1 MSETDLSDAGG
12 SEAVASR
19 PGLRADA
26 VISSA
31 LPGPARVPAPG
42 PAPTPVAPRLH
53 RIALVDVN
61 SFYVSC
67 ERAFDPALA
76 GIPVVVLS
84 NNDGCVV
91 ARSDEAKA
99 LGIKT
104 GEPWF
109 KLADAAPRLGLVQRS
124 SNYELYGDLSSRVM
138 ELLGRYALWQEVYSI
153 DESFLGLA
161 GTAEELDTQGADI
174 RAAVARHTGLP
185 VCVGIGTTK
194 TLAKFANRIA
204 KQNKHLGGV
213 CNLDTMDPDVVETI
227 MSRVPVTGL
236 WGVGAKLGKR
246 LHALG
251 IRSVADLKAADPAL
265 IRSRFSVTL
274 QRTVLE
280 LNGTSC
286 LPLEEERA
294 DRQQLIFSR
303 SFSVPV
309 TTAAEMRQVMS
320 IYAQQAAARLEREG
334 QHARVLTAYAGTS
347 HFSQKAASFPSVTV
361 RLQSPT
367 SDPVVLTRAA
377 VGALEDSIVEGVPY
391 TKAGVMLSGLSDAG
405 AQPVFDEFVSA
416 HEHRHIGEL
425 LGKVADKYGA
435 ASIGLGLAGLSS
447 AKPDWTMSRKF
458 SSPRYTTEWDEL
470 PVVKAC

>member
-1 MSETDLSDAGG
+1 MSEPGQQVSGSLRGG
-12 SEAVASR
+12 
-19 PGLRADA
+19 
-26 VISSA
+26 
-31 LPGPARVPAPG
+31 
-42 PAPTPVAPRLH
+42 TLH

-67 ERAFDPALA
+67 ERAFDPRLE
-76 GIPVVVLS
+76 GVPVVVLS

-109 KLADAAPRLGLVQRS
+109 KLAEAAPHLGLIQRS

-138 ELLGRYALWQEVYSI
+138 ELLGRYGLWQEVYSI
-153 DESFLGLA
+153 DESFLGLS
-161 GTAEELDTQGADI
+161 GTAQELDAQGTRI

-204 KQNKHLGGV
+204 KQNRHLGGV
-213 CNLDTMDPDVVETI
+213 CNLDTMDPAAVERI

-246 LHALG
+246 LEAMG
-251 IRSVADLKAADPAL
+251 IRTVADLKAADPAV

-320 IYAQQAAARLEREG
+320 IYAQQAASRLQREH
-334 QHARVLTAYAGTS
+334 QQARVLTAYAGTS
-347 HFSQKAASFPSVTV
+347 HFSHKAASFPSVTLK
-361 RLQSPT
+361 LQSPT

-377 VGALEDSIVEGVPY
+377 VAALEDHIVEGVPY
-391 TKAGVMLSGLSDAG
+391 TKAGVMLTGLSDAG
-405 AQPVFDEFVSA
+405 AQPVFDAFVPA
-416 HEHRHIGEL
+416 QEHRHLGEL
-425 LGKVADKYGA
+425 LGKVADKYGS
-435 ASIGLGLAGLSS
+435 ASIGLGVAGMPS
-447 AKPDWTMSRKF
+447 ARPEWTMSRKF

-470 PVVKAC
+470 PVVRAR

>member
-1 MSETDLSDAGG
+1 MSKGNGTPAAGAATVPDR
-12 SEAVASR
+12 AVQ
-19 PGLRADA
+19 LQ
-26 VISSA
+26 
-31 LPGPARVPAPG
+31 
-42 PAPTPVAPRLH
+42 

-67 ERAFDPALA
+67 ERAFDPRLE
-76 GIPVVVLS
+76 GVPVVVLS

-91 ARSDEAKA
+91 ARSDEAKG

-109 KLADAAPRLGLVQRS
+109 KLAEAAPRLGLIQRS

-138 ELLGRYALWQEVYSI
+138 ELLGRFALWQEVYSI
-153 DESFLGLA
+153 DESFLGLS
-161 GTAEELDTQGADI
+161 GTPRELDQQGSRI

-204 KQNKHLGGV
+204 KQNRHLGGV
-213 CNLDTMDPDVVETI
+213 CNLDTMDPSAVQTI

-236 WGVGAKLGKR
+236 WGVGARLGAR
-246 LHALG
+246 LEAMG
-251 IRSVADLKAADPAL
+251 IRKVADLKAADPAL

-280 LNGTSC
+280 LNGTPC
-286 LPLEEERA
+286 LPQEEERA

-303 SFSVPV
+303 SFSIPV
-309 TTAAEMRQVMS
+309 TTAAGMREVMS
-320 IYAQQAAARLEREG
+320 IYAQQAASRLQRE
-334 QHARVLTAYAGTS
+334 QQQARVLTAYAGTS
-347 HFSQKAASFPSVTV
+347 HFSHKAASFPSVTLK
-361 RLQSPT
+361 LQTPT
-367 SDPVVLTRAA
+367 ADPVVLTRAA
-377 VGALEDSIVEGVPY
+377 VGALEDHIVEGVPY
-391 TKAGVMLSGLSDAG
+391 TKAGVMLTGLSDAG
-405 AQPVFDEFVSA
+405 AQPVFDTFVPEQ
-416 HEHRHIGEL
+416 EHRHLGEL

-435 ASIGLGLAGLSS
+435 ASIGLGVGGMPS
-447 AKPDWTMSRKF
+447 ARPEWTMSRKF

-470 PVVKAC
+470 PVVKAR

>member
-1 MSETDLSDAGG
+1 M
-12 SEAVASR
+12 
-19 PGLRADA
+19 
-26 VISSA
+26 
-31 LPGPARVPAPG
+31 
-42 PAPTPVAPRLH
+42 
-53 RIALVDVN
+53 DVN

-67 ERAFDPALA
+67 ERVFDPKLA

-109 KLADAAPRLGLVQRS
+109 KLAEAAPKLGLVQRS

-138 ELLGRYALWQEVYSI
+138 QLLARFSSEQEIYSI
-153 DESFLGLA
+153 DECFLQLH
-161 GTAEELDTQGADI
+161 GTDEQLRSRGTEI
-174 RAAVARHTGLP
+174 RAAVARNIGLP
-185 VCVGIGTTK
+185 VCVGIGSTK

-204 KQNKHLGGV
+204 KQNPHLGGV
-213 CNLDTMDPDVVETI
+213 CNLDALGPAVVDTI

-246 LHALG
+246 LEALG
-251 IRSVADLKAADPAL
+251 IRTVADLKAADPAV

-280 LNGTSC
+280 LNGTPC

-320 IYAQQAAARLEREG
+320 IYAQQAASRLQREH
-334 QHARVLTAYAGTS
+334 QQARVLTAYAGTS
-347 HFSQKAASFPSVTV
+347 HFSSKAASFPSVTLK
-361 RLQSPT
+361 LQSPT
-367 SDPVVLTRAA
+367 SDPLALTRAA
-377 VGALEDSIVEGVPY
+377 VGALEDHIVEGVPY
-391 TKAGVMLSGLSDAG
+391 TKAGVMLTGLSDAG
-405 AQPVFDEFVSA
+405 AQPVFDAFIPA
-416 HEHRHIGEL
+416 QEHRHLGEL
-425 LGKVADKYGA
+425 LGKVADKYGS
-435 ASIGLGLAGLSS
+435 ASIGLGVAGMPS
-447 AKPDWTMSRKF
+447 ARPEWTMSRKF

-470 PVVKAC
+470 PVVNAR